1 MWRWFTLYNVY
12 VISDEKT
19 QTYISEAY
27 KINKKN
33 KLAIEKE
40 VEKLNLK
47 NPWRYKLS
55 NAFVWYQWETTFN
68 RLKY

>member
-1 MWRWFTLYNVY
+1 MWKWFTLYNVY
-12 VISDEKT
+12 AISDEKT

-33 KLAIEKE
+33 KLAMEKE
-40 VEKLNLK
+40 IEKLNEK

-55 NAFVWYQWETTFN
+55 NAFVWYQWKITFN
-68 RLKY
+68 RLNY